1 MSMRSAIFIASGDLR
16 RALRQ
21 RETLLW
27 TFLMP
32 LVFFYFIGTVTGGF
46 GGGTRKQELALEVAP
61 DAGFLAGEIERRLEQ
76 RGYSIAKPEDSGQL
90 EKAARRL
97 EIPADFTER
106 VLNGEETAVHFRRK
120 SSGLGA
126 DYDRI
131 KVARAVYTVLADVV
145 VSSQSGEL
153 PTKDAFAR
161 LAEAPRALTL
171 EVKPAGKRKEVPS
184 GFQQAVPGTMVMFTM
199 IVLLTSG
206 GVMLLIDRKAGLLR
220 RLASAP
226 ISRGEMALGKW
237 LALLALGL
245 VQIAFAMAAGTLL
258 FDVDWGPDF
267 WAVCIVLVAWAALAS
282 AFAILLGSLARS
294 EGQVVALGVLSA
306 NILAALGGCW
316 WPIEI
321 TPSWMQKLA
330 LALPTGWTMHALH
343 ELSIFQNGPLSALG
357 DVAALSLAA
366 LACGWL
372 AARAFRYE

>member
-1 MSMRSAIFIASGDLR
+1 MRSALFIASSDLR

-46 GGGTRKQELALEVAP
+46 GGGTRKQALALEVAP
-61 DAGFLAGEIERRLEQ
+61 DAGFLAGEIERRLEE
-76 RGYSIAKPEDSGQL
+76 RGYILAKPEDAAQL
-90 EKAARRL
+90 EKAGRRL
-97 EIPADFTER
+97 AIPAGFTER
-106 VLNGEETAVHFRRK
+106 VLAGEETSVHFRRK

-131 KVARAVYTVLADVV
+131 KVGRAVYTVLADLV
-145 VSSQSGEL
+145 VSSESGEA
-153 PTKDAFAR
+153 PSAESFAR
-161 LAEAPRALTL
+161 LAEAPRALKL
-171 EVKPAGKRKEVPS
+171 EVTAAGERTEPPA
-184 GFQQAVPGTMVMFTM
+184 GFQQSVPGTMVMFTM

-226 ISRGEMALGKW
+226 ISRGEMVLGKW

-267 WAVCIVLVAWAALAS
+267 WAVCAVLATWAALCS
-282 AFAILLGSLARS
+282 VFAILLGSLSRS

-306 NILAALGGCW
+306 NVLAALGGCW

-321 TPSWMQKLA
+321 TPPWMQKLA

-343 ELSIFQNGPLSALG
+343 ELSIFQHGALSAAG
-357 DVAALSLAA
+357 DLAALAIAA